1 MVLHID
7 DRGGAPGI
15 RLLPMVYSF
24 HTTVLPVLLNP
35 LDWKRAALR
44 CACVYQFCDIRAEY
58 REESTP
64 DVPNALTVTP
74 VLTPGPGGGTS
85 ARTAGVVSEPG
96 PQRRRRPMPTG
107 ANGVRDWPAASRW

>member
-1 MVLHID
+1 MT
-7 DRGGAPGI
+7 RGGPRL

-24 HTTVLPVLLNP
+24 HTTVLPVLLNH
-35 LDWKRAALR
+35 LDCNPAALR

-64 DVPNALTVTP
+64 DVPTALTVTP
-74 VLTPGPGGGTS
+74 VPTPGPGGGTS

-96 PQRRRRPMPTG
+96 RQRRHPLPTG
-107 ANGVRDWPAASRW
+107 ANGVWDWPAASRW

>member
-1 MVLHID
+1 MT
-7 DRGGAPGI
+7 GGGPRL

-24 HTTVLPVLLNP
+24 HTTVLPVLLNH
-35 LDWKRAALR
+35 LDCNPAALR

-74 VLTPGPGGGTS
+74 VLTTSPGGGTP
-85 ARTAGVVSEPG
+85 ARTVGMVSEPG
-96 PQRRRRPMPTG
+96 Y
-107 ANGVRDWPAASRW
+107 